1 MQALIVAE
9 VLVKNKSG
17 ECNTAVAERLLK
29 LAGKEGLVIV
39 FKGNKYL
46 FLYPCP
52 DTKHIVSGSI
62 NFRITR
68 IINLHLRT
76 LVCSLS
82 PKNKQSDS
90 FSVQNLYFFWKKI
103 VTPLPPREAIFSK
116 KNYKLT
122 PKDLSPLFP
131 SKSVF
136 FLEKYCFQHFFF
148 GKNYILTTP
157 INHRVQ

>member
-1 MQALIVAE
+1 MAE

-46 FLYPCP
+46 FLYSCP

-82 PKNKQSDS
+82 PKN
-90 FSVQNLYFFWKKI
+90 NLI
-103 VTPLPPREAIFSK
+103 
-116 KNYKLT
+116 
-122 PKDLSPLFP
+122 LFP
-131 SKSVF
+131 SKI
-136 FLEKYCFQHFFF
+136 CTFF
-148 GKNYILTTP
+148 GKKLFHPCHPEKQFFPKKITNLHPRTLVP
-157 INHRVQ
+157 W

>member
-1 MQALIVAE
+1 VQALIVAE

-103 VTPLPPREAIFSK
+103 VTPREAIFSK

-136 FLEKYCFQHFFF
+136 FWKNIASNTFFLEK
-148 GKNYILTTP
+148 ITSLTP
-157 INHRVQ
+157 R